1 MIYRKK
7 QSKNNRLI
15 IVLQWSIPVPLLFI
29 AYVND
34 LHEVLKIYVMFPY
47 DTNLFCSKNNKTT
60 LFQKDNSKLNK
71 SNKILINADKSKYM
85 IFDESCNTSL
95 RSPVLLINN
104 H

>member
-34 LHEVLKIYVMFPY
+34 LHEVLKIYFMFPY
-47 DTNLFCSKNNKTT
+47 DKNLFCSKNNKTT
-60 LFQKDNSKLNK
+60 LFQKDKT
-71 SNKILINADKSKYM
+71 NKILLNADKSKYM